1 MTLNA
6 TKTLYAVA
14 RRCVALP
21 WLCVGLW
28 CAPAI
33 AQDLTL
39 EIGSLEHRV
48 SASKSTETGRH
59 VVGLGWTHRANVA
72 RVLIRT
78 EREVLQ
84 SERFTLAL
92 NVEAGPGLALDGTN
106 DVGGRVILESLP
118 TFPRAKVSVFFGPR
132 LDAAATLDADRTA
145 RLSPLAVLGA
155 RIPLGPLTA
164 QLLGA
169 AGYSYGSDYRGAL
182 RREASVQW
190 VWTP

>member
-6 TKTLYAVA
+6 SRTLYAVA
-14 RRCVALP
+14 RRCVALS
-21 WLCVGLW
+21 WLCFGLW
-28 CAPAI
+28 SAPAL

-48 SASKSTETGRH
+48 SASKRTETGRH
-59 VVGLGWTHRANVA
+59 VVGLGWSHRASVA

-84 SERFTLAL
+84 GDRFMLAL
-92 NVEAGPGLALDGTN
+92 NVEAGPVLALDGTN

-118 TFPRAKVSVFFGPR
+118 TFPRAKGSVFFGPR
-132 LDAAATLDADRTA
+132 LDAAATLDTDRTA

-155 RIPLGPLTA
+155 RIPLGPVTA
-164 QLLGA
+164 QLSGA